1 MAVIKADPEC
11 TWKTRCVSSIEGR
24 RVDMIYATDGT
35 PLSPH
40 TWSVYMWQF
49 DRLRQY
55 QFIQYDRKTYT
66 LKVNGAKG
74 IYADEELIGMLKN
87 VLGPDADIT
96 IEHVDE
102 IPVLSS
108 GKFKK
113 TISLYQPNLL
123 REDI

>member
-1 MAVIKADPEC
+1 
-11 TWKTRCVSSIEGR
+11 
-24 RVDMIYATDGT
+24 
-35 PLSPH
+35 
-40 TWSVYMWQF
+40 MWQF